1 MKRFLK
7 LLLLSPA
14 LMPGF
19 LYAACELKADTSGT
33 LVVGPFYDSTDGVT
47 AETGLTIEDGD
58 ILWQQPGSTTIA
70 EEAGFSDCTHRAGGY
85 YTCPYDNTVVDTEG
99 TASYVVNESGAVPV
113 FEKCLVLGADFYDLK
128 YGTTTPVTSRDTGL
142 QFKGTVSGTPG
153 SQTVIPLNGG
163 ASNND
168 AYNGYV
174 ACIRNASDAED
185 CKDIE
190 DYVASGNTITLSGA
204 MDFTVADTNDVWIYA
219 PGFASVS
226 GVQDVN
232 LIQMNGATTPV
243 NNLEDILDGTGGKTL
258 SANLDGSV
266 GSVTGG
272 IDTALG
278 TITTLDGLDT
288 AQDSQ
293 HSTTQGYIDTE
304 VAAIKAKTDDITFT
318 NTNEVDVNVK
328 SMNDATLNG
337 DGSDGDKW
345 RD

>member
-128 YGTTTPVTSRDTGL
+128 YGTTEAIESRDVGL
-142 QFKGTVSGTPG
+142 LFEGTISTVN
-153 SQTVIPLNGG
+153 SQTSLDLSGG

-168 AYNGYV
+168 AYNGAV
-174 ACIRNASDAED
+174 ACIVGGTEEGCVRVD
-185 CKDIE
+185 
-190 DYVASGNTITLSGA
+190 DYVASGNVLTLDEA
-204 MDFTVADTNDVWIYA
+204 MPFTVQASDVIRIHP
-219 PGFASVS
+219 PGFATVS
-226 GVQDVN
+226 GTVDADVVC
-232 LIQMNGATTPV
+232 ISGDCTAAD
-243 NNLEDILDGTGGKTL
+243 NLEAALDGTGF
-258 SANLDGSV
+258 DI
-266 GSVTGG
+266 GG
-272 IDTALG
+272 IDVSELNTAVDAVGSDGTGLTEAGGTGDQLTALA
-278 TITTLDGLDT
+278 TASALTTV
-288 AQDSQ
+288 DSNV
-293 HSTTQGYIDTE
+293 D
-304 VAAIKAKTDDITFT
+304 AIKAKTDDITFT